1 MITRRCL
8 PAAASLAL
16 TPAGARAQRRL
27 PVVAFVGFASFEGDR
42 VTVAAFRDGM
52 RAQG

>member
-42 VTVAAFRDGM
+42 VTVPAFRDGM